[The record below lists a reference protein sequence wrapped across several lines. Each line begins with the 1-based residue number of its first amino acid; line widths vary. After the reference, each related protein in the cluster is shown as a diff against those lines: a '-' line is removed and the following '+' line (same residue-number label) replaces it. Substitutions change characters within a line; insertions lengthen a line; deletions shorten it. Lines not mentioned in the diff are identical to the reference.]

1 MTNPLYIH
9 RKQLDVVVVLN
20 NIGKTCLKSVT
31 NLGQP
36 PKRIMQNKM
45 RFHTEDFM
53 EPRGIELL
61 IQGDTVRYK
70 NLFIF
75 SAL

>member
-1 MTNPLYIH
+1 MFEISHQFRAT
-9 RKQLDVVVVLN
+9 
-20 NIGKTCLKSVT
+20 
-31 NLGQP
+31 
-36 PKRIMQNKM
+36 PKRIRQNKM
-45 RFHTEDFM
+45 GFHTEDFM